1 MFLIGDLSPDCMIS
15 NFARHLTVVATTC
28 TFTNMAE
35 APEEKEAV
43 LIGDPDAFLVDDGG
57 LRFSLGGPGGG
68 GRDQRGR
75 AVTAKGN
82 SRRRSMV
89 TTPISFQYL
98 PPPVFDESTVTETTF
113 RFGKSRD
120 EHRDELARIKRECLL
135 DTEVLKYEAQLEINE
150 LREEVQSARA
160 QSKAAMAESQALRN
174 SMSALL
180 VKTNDISQQLEVR
193 DKLLQESLVL
203 ILGLLQEK
211 IGLSEKIRP
220 PLTTENGSI
229 PSDFRCAICF
239 ASLPL
244 DPVVT
249 PCQHCFCQECLAESM
264 KRSNRCPMD
273 RVAITE
279 EQIMPLE
286 GLVRRVFDEVA
297 VRCPYEGCSW
307 TGQMG
312 HYEQH
317 ARRCKAD
324 IVQQLKA
331 QIDRLND
338 MVAAREKNAL
348 DIAPDQMPTPMT
360 AAVTTPSPQPSSP
373 ARSPPSTSSNLFDD
387 SSESSAYSPLSHAYS
402 PSSPAYSPT
411 PFPQVHSPQPGP
423 SSPAYSPSAYFPQS
437 PPYSLPVVE
446 SFDTENAEELVL
458 PLAMLTMSTIARRES
473 SAVQALF
480 GDDSSDDGAV
490 AY

>member
-1 MFLIGDLSPDCMIS
+1 
-15 NFARHLTVVATTC
+15 
-28 TFTNMAE
+28 MAE
-35 APEEKEAV
+35 ATEEKEAV
-43 LIGDPDAFLVDDGG
+43 LHGDPNAFLVDDGG
-57 LRFSLGGPGGG
+57 LRFSLGAPGGG
-68 GRDQRGR
+68 ERDQRGR
-75 AVTAKGN
+75 AVVTAKGN

-89 TTPISFQYL
+89 ETPTCISFQYL
-98 PPPVFDESTVTETTF
+98 PPPVFDESTVNASTF

-120 EHRDELARIKRECLL
+120 EHRDELARVKRECLL
-135 DTEVLKYEAQLEINE
+135 DTEVCKYEAQLEINE
-150 LREEVQSARA
+150 LREEVQSTRA

-211 IGLSEKIRP
+211 IGLSGKIRP
-220 PLTTENGSI
+220 PLTTEDGSI

-239 ASLPL
+239 ALLPL

-249 PCQHCFCQECLAESM
+249 PCQHLFCRFCLAESM

-273 RVAITE
+273 RIAITE

-297 VRCPYEGCSW
+297 VRCPKEGCSW

-312 HYEQH
+312 YYEQH

-331 QIDRLND
+331 QIDRLNH
-338 MVAAREKNAL
+338 MVAARDKNTCTL
-348 DIAPDQMPTPMT
+348 DMVPDQMPTLMT
-360 AAVTTPSPQPSSP
+360 TAVTTAVATPSPQPSSP
-373 ARSPPSTSSNLFDD
+373 ARSPLSTSSNLFDD
-387 SSESSAYSPLSHAYS
+387 SSESPAYSPLSPAYS

-411 PFPQVHSPQPGP
+411 PFPQVHSPQPGS
-423 SSPAYSPSAYFPQS
+423 SSPAYSPSAYLPQS
-437 PPYSLPVVE
+437 PPYSLPAVE

-490 AY
+490 V

>member
-1 MFLIGDLSPDCMIS
+1 
-15 NFARHLTVVATTC
+15 
-28 TFTNMAE
+28 MAE
-35 APEEKEAV
+35 APPEEREAV
-43 LIGDPDAFLVDDGG
+43 PDA
-57 LRFSLGGPGGG
+57 LRFSLRGLGGG

-75 AVTAKGN
+75 AVVTAKGN

-89 TTPISFQYL
+89 ETPISFQYL
-98 PPPVFDESTVTETTF
+98 PPPVFDESTVNASTF

-120 EHRDELARIKRECLL
+120 EHRDELARVKRECLL
-135 DTEVLKYEAQLEINE
+135 DTEVCKYEAQLEINE

-273 RVAITE
+273 RIAITE

-387 SSESSAYSPLSHAYS
+387 SSESPAYSPLSPAYS

-411 PFPQVHSPQPGP
+411 PFPQVHSPQPGS
-423 SSPAYSPSAYFPQS
+423 SSPAYSPSAYLPQS
-437 PPYSLPVVE
+437 PPYSLPAVE

-480 GDDSSDDGAV
+480 GDDSSDDEAV
-490 AY
+490 V